1 MTYDGTNS
9 DGPDSVAPTV
19 RERGQ
24 EGIRRAM
31 DTDRTDLGGNA
42 PLFPFPEGWY
52 FVASRESILKAGL
65 IQKTWLGQSIVAWC
79 GAEGSVC
86 VAEAVCPHLG
96 ADLGPAAGGRV
107 RDGCLVCPFHGFEY
121 DVSGQCVATPF
132 ASPPK
137 SAKLAVFETR
147 EVLGMV
153 FAWWGIDGRPPQWS
167 LPADPPV
174 GPDWSGLE
182 FRAVQFPGHP
192 QETAENS
199 VDLAHLRYVHGYDNV
214 KQVGPTSVDGA
225 LLESCFE
232 FRRTRRIAG
241 IVNVVFDVSAVTRVF
256 GLGYSYVEVRE
267 RSIGMDTRLWVLA
280 TPVDGR
286 LVEMVLVGQVREMRR
301 PKRPIVG
308 LRFLPVSLRAPIMN
322 RVIISAQERDVMQD
336 VVIWARKRHE
346 SRPRLCRSDGDIG
359 VYRRYCAQFYPEQ
372 GNSGQGRRD
381 RRSAQK

>member
-1 MTYDGTNS
+1 
-9 DGPDSVAPTV
+9 
-19 RERGQ
+19 
-24 EGIRRAM
+24 M
-31 DTDRTDLGGNA
+31 DTDRTDPGGNA
-42 PLFPFPEGWY
+42 PLFAFPEGWY

-79 GAEGSVC
+79 GAGGSVC

-96 ADLGPAAGGRV
+96 ADLGPVAGGRV

-137 SAKLAVFETR
+137 SAKLTVFETR

-153 FAWWGIDGRPPQWS
+153 FAWWGIDGRPPRWR
-167 LPADPPV
+167 LPADPPI

-182 FRAVQFPGHP
+182 FRTVQFPGHP

-214 KQVGPTSVDGA
+214 KQVGQTSVDGA
-225 LLESCFE
+225 VLESCFE
-232 FRRTRRIAG
+232 FSRTRRIAG
-241 IVNVVFDVSAVTRVF
+241 IVNVVFDVSAVTRIF

-286 LVEMVLVGQVREMRR
+286 LVEMVLVGQVREIRR
-301 PKRPIVG
+301 PRRSIVG

-322 RVIISAQERDVMQD
+322 KVIISAQERDVMQD

-359 VYRRYCAQFYPEQ
+359 VYRRYCAQFYPDQ
-372 GNSGQGRRD
+372 KNLGQGRRD

>member
-1 MTYDGTNS
+1 
-9 DGPDSVAPTV
+9 
-19 RERGQ
+19 
-24 EGIRRAM
+24 M

-65 IQKTWLGQSIVAWC
+65 IQKAWLGQSIVAWC

-86 VAEAVCPHLG
+86 VAAAVCPHLG

-137 SAKLAVFETR
+137 AAKLRVFETR
-147 EVLGMV
+147 DVLGMV

-167 LPADPPV
+167 LPADPPI

-182 FRAVQFPGHP
+182 FRTVQFPGHP

-214 KQVGPTSVDGA
+214 QQVGRTSVDGA
-225 LLESCFE
+225 VLESCFE

-241 IVNVVFDVSAVTRVF
+241 IVNVVFDVAAATRIF

-286 LVEMVLVGQVREMRR
+286 LVEMGLVGQVREIRR

-322 RVIISAQERDVMQD
+322 KVIISAQERDVMQD
-336 VVIWARKRHE
+336 VAIWARKQHE

-359 VYRRYCAQFYPEQ
+359 VYRRYCAQFYPDQ

-381 RRSAQK
+381 QRRAQE